1 MIDTNDAS
9 SGFQFHALWK
19 TQEARLAIGEFCKEE
34 KKDCIT
40 FEAELLTEKKI
51 INNTCKKV
59 NTNLLIPILCAKRR
73 SRINTWGTI

>member
-19 TQEARLAIGEFCKEE
+19 AQEALLAIGEFCKEE

-40 FEAELLTEKKI
+40 FEAELLTEKK
-51 INNTCKKV
+51 
-59 NTNLLIPILCAKRR
+59 LLTTLARK
-73 SRINTWGTI
+73 